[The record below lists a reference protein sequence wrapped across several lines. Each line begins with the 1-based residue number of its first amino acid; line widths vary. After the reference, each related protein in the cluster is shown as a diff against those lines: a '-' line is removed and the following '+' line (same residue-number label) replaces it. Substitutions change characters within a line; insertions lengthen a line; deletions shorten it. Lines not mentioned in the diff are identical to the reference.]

1 MPPREDTQSELFRTL
16 TLLHPD
22 PILMKT
28 LESWCAG
35 APDAEVAEGLRNWNE
50 AKYLELQEWMPT
62 LGGQDLEAV
71 QRKLAAYEET
81 RRPLEAREKKAA

>member
-1 MPPREDTQSELFRTL
+1 MPPREDIKSELFRTL

-35 APDAEVAEGLRNWNE
+35 TRDDEVAEDLRNWNE

-62 LGGQDLEAV
+62 LGGRDLEAV
-71 QRKLAAYEET
+71 QRKLAAYQS
-81 RRPLEAREKKAA
+81 ARGPQAERKAA

>member
-1 MPPREDTQSELFRTL
+1 MPPREDIKSELFRTL

-35 APDAEVAEGLRNWNE
+35 TRDEEVAQDLRNWNE

-62 LGGQDLEAV
+62 LGAQDLEAV
-71 QRKLAAYEET
+71 QRKLAAYQSS
-81 RRPLEAREKKAA
+81 RRPRPSPRAG

>member
-1 MPPREDTQSELFRTL
+1 MPPREDIQSELFRTL

-22 PILMKT
+22 PILMRT

-35 APDAEVAEGLRNWNE
+35 APDAEIAQGLRNWNE

-62 LGGQDLEAV
+62 LSGQDLEAV

-81 RRPLEAREKKAA
+81 RRPKEERQAA